1 LRDDD
6 GARVAPVLLD
16 FEPSDDSHVAVL
28 LRRLADDVRVE
39 QVRGNPSADH
49 RDRMADFV
57 QEDGMS
63 EAQLFV
69 ATTFTEIYER
79 VLVGPLFRP
88 FAEQLVA
95 RLAPKPGDSL
105 IDVACGTGIVA
116 RLARERLGPEARIV
130 GVDVAPAMLAVAR
143 TVDQTIDWRQGNA
156 TSLPIDATEQFTVLT
171 CHQGLQFVT
180 EKPAAVREM
189 RRVLAP
195 AGRVAIAT
203 WSSLENLPGMLE
215 LNALVEQHV
224 GRIVDSRHS
233 CGDAHALNRLL
244 VEAGFRDVHV
254 GMLAHDVEFADGT
267 LFARL
272 NAMAAI
278 GMSERG
284 KGMSEAER
292 GELASQISVESQ
304 DAVARAT
311 KNGMF
316 VLPLTSLLA
325 TARV

>member
-1 LRDDD
+1 
-6 GARVAPVLLD
+6 
-16 FEPSDDSHVAVL
+16 
-28 LRRLADDVRVE
+28 
-39 QVRGNPSADH
+39 
-49 RDRMADFV
+49 MA
-57 QEDGMS
+57 MS

-79 VLVGPLFRP
+79 ALVGPLFRP

-95 RLAPKPGDSL
+95 RLAPKPTDSI

-116 RLARERLGPEARIV
+116 RVAREQLGPQARIV

-143 TVDQTIDWRQGNA
+143 TVDQTIDWRHGNA
-156 TSLPIDATEQFTVLT
+156 NALPVDANDHFTVVT
-171 CHQGLQFVT
+171 CHQGLQFMAD
-180 EKPAAVREM
+180 KPAVVREM

-203 WSSLENLPGMLE
+203 WSSLEEIPGMRE
-215 LNALVEQHV
+215 LNAVVERHV
-224 GRIVDSRHS
+224 GRIVDTRHS
-233 CGDAHALNRLL
+233 FGDAHAVKQLL
-244 VEAGFRDVHV
+244 VEAGFSDVEM
-254 GMLAHDVEFADGT
+254 GTFAHDVQFADGS

-284 KGMSEAER
+284 KAMSEAER
-292 GELASQISVESQ
+292 AELASQIALESQ
-304 DAVARAT
+304 DVVVKAT

-316 VLPLTSLLA
+316 VLPLESVFA
-325 TARV
+325 TAHV